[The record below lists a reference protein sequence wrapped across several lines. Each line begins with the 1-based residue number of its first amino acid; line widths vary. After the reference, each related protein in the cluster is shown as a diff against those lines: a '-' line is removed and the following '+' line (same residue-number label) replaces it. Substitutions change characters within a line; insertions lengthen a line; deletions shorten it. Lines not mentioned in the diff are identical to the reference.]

1 MRTIG
6 RRSVTALAL
15 AATVLTLS
23 AGCGSDADTSDPVP
37 TPIDTI
43 SAPTNVSWENY
54 NGVRLPRSLAD
65 GPKNSS
71 TTPSG
76 YSQSPQ
82 GAVLAAIRG
91 QAYLALTPDANWGEM
106 VSIVTAPGPGRDEFA
121 ANRALVSVTGPVPA
135 EQAPKF
141 IAFKVTDY
149 MPGDSA
155 TAAVDVVQEI
165 GSPPALFVYP
175 VALEWIGDWRL
186 VLPTAA
192 ENIDAREVDNLDGY
206 TLIEEKK

>member
-23 AGCGSDADTSDPVP
+23 AGCGSDSDTFDPAP
-37 TPIDTI
+37 TPLDTI
-43 SAPTNVSWENY
+43 SAPTNVSWESY

-149 MPGDSA
+149 TPGDSA

>member
-23 AGCGSDADTSDPVP
+23 AGCGSDSGTSDPAP
-37 TPIDTI
+37 TPLDTI
-43 SAPTNVSWENY
+43 SAPTNVSWESY

-149 MPGDSA
+149 TPGDSA

>member
-15 AATVLTLS
+15 AATVLALS
-23 AGCGSDADTSDPVP
+23 AGCGSDSATTEPD
-37 TPIDTI
+37 
-43 SAPTNVSWENY
+43 SAPLDTTSAPKDVSWESY
-54 NGVRLPRSLAD
+54 NGVRLPRSLRD
-65 GPKNSS
+65 GPTNSDVP
-71 TTPSG
+71 PSG
-76 YSQSPQ
+76 YSQTPQ

-91 QAYLALTPDANWGEM
+91 QAYLALTPDANWGQM
-106 VSIVTAPGPGRDEFA
+106 VSVVTAPGPGRDEFA
-121 ANRALVSVTGPVPA
+121 ANRALVSVTGSVPA

-149 MPGDSA
+149 TPGDSA

-165 GSPPALFVYP
+165 GSPPARFVYP

-192 ENIDAREVDNLDGY
+192 ENIDAREVSTLDGY

>member
-23 AGCGSDADTSDPVP
+23 TGCGSDSDTFDPAPSPV
-37 TPIDTI
+37 DTV
-43 SAPTNVSWENY
+43 SAPTNLTWENY
-54 NGVRLPRSLAD
+54 NGVQIPRSLSD
-65 GPKNSS
+65 GPKNGEQSP
-71 TTPSG
+71 TG
-76 YSQSPQ
+76 YSQTPQ

-91 QAYLALTPDANWGEM
+91 QAYLALTPDTSWGQM

-141 IAFKVTDY
+141 VAFKVTDY
-149 MPGDSA
+149 TPGDSA

-165 GSPPALFVYP
+165 GSPPARFVYP